1 MNLRHEIVAA
11 DPDRIRELVRLTGFF
26 HAEEEAIAEELAI
39 ERLGKGEESGYHF
52 ILAESGGGLAGY
64 ACYGPIPCT
73 RGSYDLYWIA
83 VHPEHQGQGL
93 GSLLLHKVE
102 ERIRTFGGRR
112 IYADT
117 SQRAQYQPTRAFY
130 QRCGFCLETVLTDFY
145 DEGDGKAIYY
155 KVLE

>member
-1 MNLRHEIVAA
+1 VNLRHDLVAG

-26 HAEEEAIAEELAI
+26 HTEEEAIAEELAL

-52 ILAESGGGLAGY
+52 ILAETEAGLAGY

-83 VHPEHQGQGL
+83 VHPDHQGQGL
-93 GSLLLHKVE
+93 GRLLLHTVE

-130 QRCGFCLETVLTDFY
+130 QRCGFFLETVLTDFY
-145 DEGDGKAIYY
+145 DEDDGKAIYC
-155 KVLE
+155 KVL

>member
-1 MNLRHEIVAA
+1 MNLRHELVAA
-11 DPDRIRELVRLTGFF
+11 DPNRIRELVRLTGFF

-39 ERLGKGEESGYHF
+39 ERLSKGEESGYHF
-52 ILAESGGGLAGY
+52 ILAETEDGLAGY

-93 GSLLLHKVE
+93 GRLLLHAVE
-102 ERIRTFGGRR
+102 ERIRAFGGRR

-117 SQRAQYQPTRAFY
+117 SHRAQYQPTRAFY
-130 QRCGFCLETVLTDFY
+130 QRCGFGLETVLTDFY
-145 DEGDGKAIYY
+145 DEGDGKAIYC
-155 KVLE
+155 KMLD